1 MKLKDLIALYRAQSL
16 DADDQQ
22 PFCDDALLTQYAN
35 EAQDEACRRGQL
47 LVRSSGELCNV
58 AYEAGA
64 ETVAISNRI
73 VQIMRAFAGTMPVGT
88 MDVERMDDMHPG
100 WQFESHQGQPT
111 VLVTGLATDTL
122 YFWPRP
128 SEAGVLRLT
137 VQHMPVKLMRLSSE
151 EEGEDASDDDSPE
164 IRPELHPALVDWM
177 LYRAYSRDDTD
188 LFNDAKARLA
198 LGRFEA
204 EFGRKASGRN
214 EQWMRQGGGMMPGP
228 IA

>member
-1 MKLKDLIALYRAQSL
+1 MKLKELIALYRAQSL
-16 DADDQQ
+16 DTDDQK

-47 LVRSSGELCNV
+47 LVRSSGELCTV

-64 ETVAISNRI
+64 EMVAISSRI
-73 VQIMRAFAGTMPVGT
+73 VQIKRAFAGTMPVGM
-88 MDVERMDDMHPG
+88 MDVERMDAMHPG
-100 WQFESHQGQPT
+100 WQFEGHQGQPT

-122 YFWPRP
+122 YFWPKP
-128 SEAGVLRLT
+128 SEAGTLRLT
-137 VQHMPVKLMRLSSE
+137 VQHLPVKPMRSPSC
-151 EEGEDASDDDSPE
+151 DKDSPE

-177 LYRAYSRDDTD
+177 LYRAYSREDNDMY
-188 LFNDAKARLA
+188 NDAKAILA
-198 LGRFEA
+198 LRRFEA

>member
-1 MKLKDLIALYRAQSL
+1 MNLKELIALYRAQSR
-16 DADDQQ
+16 DNSA
-22 PFCDDALLTQYAN
+22 PYFCEDVLLAQYAN

-47 LVRSSGELCNV
+47 LVRSTGELCTV
-58 AYEAGA
+58 AYEGGA
-64 ETVAISNRI
+64 ETVAINSRI
-73 VQIMRAFAGTMPVGT
+73 VQIKRAFAGTMPVGT
-88 MDVERMDDMHPG
+88 MDVERMDAMHPG
-100 WQFESHQGQPT
+100 WQFEGHQGQPT

-122 YFWPRP
+122 YFWPKP
-128 SEAGVLRLT
+128 SEAGTLRLT
-137 VQHMPVKLMRLSSE
+137 VQHLPLKPMRH
-151 EEGEDASDDDSPE
+151 DASEDDSPE

-177 LYRAYSRDDTD
+177 LHRAYSRDDTD

-214 EQWMRQGGGMMPGP
+214 EQWMRQGGGMMPLP